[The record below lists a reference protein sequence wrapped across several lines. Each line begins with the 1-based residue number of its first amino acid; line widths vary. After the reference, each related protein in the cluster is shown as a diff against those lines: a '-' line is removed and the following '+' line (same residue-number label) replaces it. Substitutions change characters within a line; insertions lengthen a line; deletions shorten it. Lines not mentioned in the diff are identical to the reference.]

1 MRATQDDFSKSVA
14 QRFGLARLGPGRRR
28 LTRAQWQKEQKQ
40 AEALRTVEATARR
53 RHEHYKQKAIAEAQ
67 PLIEQ
72 AIAEARA
79 EARAEA
85 KKLGEKVGGVVD
97 GFKSKWHKPS
107 KQAKADA
114 EAIKQQAQAYA
125 DRTKQQ
131 AERLVQDERNSRR
144 SIERELEKKT
154 NIASNLEIENKRLQR
169 ELEGLR
175 GTASNRQGHK
185 FKRCTKKGA

>member
-1 MRATQDDFSKSVA
+1 M
-14 QRFGLARLGPGRRR
+14 
-28 LTRAQWQKEQKQ
+28 
-40 AEALRTVEATARR
+40 RTVEATARR

-72 AIAEARA
+72 AIAGARA
-79 EARAEA
+79 EARAEDNKRA
-85 KKLGEKVGGVVD
+85 DRAGGVVD

-125 DRTKQQ
+125 DRTNQQ
-131 AERLVQDERNSRR
+131 AERLVQDARNSRR
-144 SIERELEKKT
+144 PIQRALEKQT

-185 FKRCTKKGA
+185 FKR